1 MMSLISLIVDREGI
15 AGEATYGKLY
25 INIPQISYQAIK
37 NRKIMLSQT
46 QVAKF
51 QKYKTSLGVG
61 NISIDNDS
69 RISDYCLENS
79 DGPSVS

>member
-1 MMSLISLIVDREGI
+1 MRKIRFWQREGL
-15 AGEATYGKLY
+15 EET
-25 INIPQISYQAIK
+25 INIPQISYQSIK

-61 NISIDNDS
+61 NISIDDDS
-69 RISDYCLENS
+69 RISDYCSEKP
-79 DGPSVS
+79 DGSVHVRRCKP